1 MKPVKNHKN
10 HKNHKK
16 SCDKFPY
23 GFKGTPPARQA

>member
-1 MKPVKNHKN
+1 MSSIYRDRTR
-10 HKNHKK
+10 NHKK